1 MSLIPIK
8 KLPNSPNR
16 TSLMN
21 YINEKSIKL
30 DKDEERLPA
39 ALLAVENASEI
50 ARILLQADGVFEKI
64 SEAIA
69 TECNCTVPVNY
80 QCKLTKEMTLSNKN
94 RGVEIVHLGTTL
106 NKSGAGHYIGAI
118 VNHASRKIWF
128 SDSMGTLGGE
138 TNKFVNALGRSYP
151 NYTFGNQTNTVGQQP
166 TGGFYQPSIAGF
178 KQLLRNK
185 QIDIMNLNPE
195 IIKQFYDISQM
206 DELSQ
211 HHFCYI
217 ESFVYICH
225 RLLGTPIGSYV
236 PRNRIILIKR
246 VVWGLIHKFDL
257 LRNVS
262 PAVRNYFLNTFK
274 YYIKFT
280 TLDNKNL
287 TLKGGVIH
295 IPNNIPTIRRGA
307 PVPLLYK
314 MKTVEIP
321 MPNVTPSTSMKRLM
335 ELALVHA

>member
-1 MSLIPIK
+1 MSLTPIK
-8 KLPNSPNR
+8 SLPPSVNR
-16 TSLMN
+16 TTLLK
-21 YINEKSIKL
+21 YIQEKSIKF
-30 DKDEERLPA
+30 DKDEEKLPA

-50 ARILLQADGVFEKI
+50 ARIILQADGVFEKI

-69 TECNCTVPVNY
+69 VECNCTVPVNY
-80 QCKLTKEMTLSNKN
+80 QCKLTTQMKVSNKKT
-94 RGVEIVHLGTTL
+94 GIEIIHLGTTL
-106 NKSGAGHYIGAI
+106 NKSDAGHYVGAI
-118 VNHASRKIWF
+118 VNHNSKTIRF
-128 SDSMGTLGGE
+128 SDSMGSLGGE

-151 NYTFGNQTNTVGQQP
+151 SYKSVSDTNNVGQQP

-185 QIDIMNLNPE
+185 QIDITNLNPE

-225 RLLGTPIGSYV
+225 RLLGTPMGSYI

-295 IPNNIPTIRRGA
+295 IPNNIPAIRRGV

-335 ELALVHA
+335 ELALVHT